1 MEDKKNLQ
9 ITMFSDFS
17 LTYDGSL
24 LKLERTNSTKAM
36 QALQLLIYYG
46 ENGVVRDT
54 LLDLLYNDDNAV
66 EPANNLKVTISNL
79 RRLLMRAGLPEE
91 TTIRYRNGSYC
102 WYCSVP
108 YTLDTAE
115 FSKTIQAAK
124 TGELAEKV
132 PLWLKACSLY
142 KGDFLPHLQGE
153 NWAVAAGATYR
164 EQYFDCVKNLIRV
177 LDEQQEWERMLPV
190 VTEAATLY
198 GLEEFQLARI
208 DCLMHLQRYTEAK
221 QVYEETVKGLQDDF
235 DLGPSKALLERCRRL
250 DVMTCERPDSIQNFQ
265 QTLIEEHESRGAYYC
280 TYPGFID
287 AYRVV
292 CRMLERNGQSAY
304 LALCW
309 LTDSKGH
316 GIADREKLSTAMPKI
331 SAAIR
336 GALRRGD
343 LYTQPSR
350 DRFLILLVGTNLENC
365 SLVTTRILEA
375 YRRNPA
381 RGISLSFRLAPVG
394 DAMNREMFRSKPA
407 WNTEK

>member
-9 ITMFSDFS
+9 ITMFGDFS
-17 LTYDGSL
+17 LSYNGNL
-24 LKLERTNSTKAM
+24 LKLERTNTTKAM

-79 RRLLMRAGLPEE
+79 RRLLIRAGLPQE
-91 TTIRYRNGSYC
+91 TTIRYRNGSYY

-108 YTLDTAE
+108 CTLDTAE
-115 FSKTIQAAK
+115 FSQIVQAAK
-124 TGELAEKV
+124 KAEPTEK
-132 PLWLKACSLY
+132 PALWLKACRLY
-142 KGDFLPHLQGE
+142 HGDFLPHLQGE
-153 NWAVAAGATYR
+153 SWAVAAGASYR
-164 EQYFDCVKNLIRV
+164 EQYFDCIKSLIRV
-177 LDEQQEWERMLPV
+177 LDEQQEWERLLPV
-190 VTEAATLY
+190 VTEAAALY

-235 DLGPSKALLERCRRL
+235 DLGPSKALLERCRQL

-316 GIADREKLSTAMPKI
+316 VISDREKLSVAMPKV

-336 GALRRGD
+336 VALRRGD

-365 SLVTTRILEA
+365 SLVTARILEG
-375 YRRNPA
+375 YRKDPA
-381 RGISLSFRLAPVG
+381 RGISLSFKLAPVG
-394 DAMNREMFRSKPA
+394 NALNRDMFRQKPS
-407 WNTEK
+407 WNAEK